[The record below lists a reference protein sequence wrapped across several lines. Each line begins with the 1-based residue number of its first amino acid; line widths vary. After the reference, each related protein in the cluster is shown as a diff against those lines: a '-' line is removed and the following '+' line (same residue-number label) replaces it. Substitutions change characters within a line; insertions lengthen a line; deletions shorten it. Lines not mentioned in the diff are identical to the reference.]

1 MLSVD
6 AVRGQLEALRG
17 RRQVGFEAEPVARKA
32 RERQGQALRRRFFL
46 GALCNAQGGR
56 GLVLSG
62 APRSPPIE
70 GDIAGR
76 PLVPVCILSSFRLSP
91 PTREITVNS
100 TRFLRSAWALPVLCL
115 SANPQ
120 SQGPD
125 SADLPPVPVQVVDL
139 GDPIAPG
146 ANQTSE
152 PVFGGEPNR
161 YDTAETDDAVP
172 APEPAVVEPGPNG
185 DRVVVP
191 AGGDPYFLGF
201 AAGRY
206 YPPAGEKVDPT
217 LNQVLAAHYSDGRPA
232 QQTYV
237 FVMFEKRITQ
247 ARIAAIEATGAR
259 VLGFHPHHT
268 LKVALGIEQIDN
280 VATLDFVRWVGLPKT
295 WQKIHPNFVK
305 AAQQLG
311 DGQLMEAWISVYDS
325 DLNAAS
331 VERTVGVVEAG
342 GPEGVVAIDAK
353 ELLPREF
360 DSNGWQQRE
369 LERLGV
375 TALNFDP
382 DIRAFRVRLAP
393 AVAQDLANL
402 DFVQFIESRGIP
414 TLVHDE
420 SMPMINADYTRTSY
434 DGNTNLAAIAG
445 QADSGLKY
453 SHTGLTGFTWW
464 SSNLTG
470 SSESSTDDLCGHGS
484 HVAGT
489 IHGNTSVDDSY
500 EGAANALGWG
510 ATGRY
515 FNTKIFY
522 SAGCFFGGST
532 VATILGSTDSAV
544 TDSNGFVT
552 PRPHV
557 LNHSWGTPIFG
568 SIGSEADCRTIDNS
582 VYNNQQLQVWAA
594 GNDGPGA
601 STLSVE
607 SSAKN
612 AFTVGN
618 VKPYIDGSA
627 LPGTINS
634 GSSRGPCGDGRWKPN
649 VVAPGTAI
657 FSIDADTSS
666 GYINKSGTSMAAPHV
681 TGVAAQLVD
690 HIPFLRYNPATL
702 GALLMGTAMTKDNVE
717 LSTPNDSHLDNYG
730 TGRIEAY
737 KAHFGSSQQALF
749 YWGYTQNASGYSD
762 VDFTVNAGATRV
774 VAVLHYIEVASS
786 AGASKAQVNDFSMYL
801 DQPPL
806 TAGGNTGD
814 WVAQQSNLNNTEIRI
829 IDNPVTGA
837 WKLKVWPTSVTNTVH
852 VGLTVSVIYG
862 DTTPLPTL
870 AVSASDSFVQPNQ
883 STVISADLTNPSYIA
898 GGVALTTLA
907 TGETITTATGVLA
920 DGSTASYMN
929 NFDGGAKVTI
939 GNLRHGQTRGV
950 DWGVR
955 WATEGVK
962 TFNVQSES
970 DNALDTSVT
979 VNVTVD
985 GTAPATISGLG
996 SSTHQTNV
1004 VSCQQLAT
1012 IIWNTPTDALSGVA
1026 GVSYLWNQTSNSTPD
1041 TVIDLAGTPT
1051 SVQVNVGP
1059 SGPWYFHIRSIDKSG
1074 NTGLTSH
1081 AGPNFYDATPVTTY
1095 CTSLVSSGGC
1105 VPTIGSSGLP
1115 SLTAPAGFTVTGSNL
1130 QAGMNGL
1137 LFFGTTGQN
1146 NAPFFGGTLCV
1157 AGTLYRLPVKNAGG
1171 APTCGGSMSYTLADF
1186 LAHPSGG
1193 PQVTLGATANCQ
1205 VWFRDPP
1212 AAQTVGLTNGLEFL
1226 VCP

>member
-1 MLSVD
+1 M
-6 AVRGQLEALRG
+6 
-17 RRQVGFEAEPVARKA
+17 
-32 RERQGQALRRRFFL
+32 
-46 GALCNAQGGR
+46 
-56 GLVLSG
+56 
-62 APRSPPIE
+62 
-70 GDIAGR
+70 
-76 PLVPVCILSSFRLSP
+76 VPK
-91 PTREITVNS
+91 
-100 TRFLRSAWALPVLCL
+100 RFLRSAWALPVLCL
-115 SANPQ
+115 SATSQ
-120 SQGPD
+120 SQAPE
-125 SADLPPVPVQVVDL
+125 SAELPPVPVQVVEL

-161 YDTAETDDAVP
+161 YDLVDLDDAVP
-172 APEPAVVEPGPNG
+172 APELAVVEPGPNG

-206 YPPAGEKVDPT
+206 YPPAEEKIDPA
-217 LNQVLAAHYSDGRPA
+217 LNHVLAAQYSDGRPT

-268 LKVALGIEQIDN
+268 LKVALGVEQIDN

-295 WQKIHPNFVK
+295 WQKIHPSFTQ
-305 AAQQLG
+305 AAARLG

-325 DLNAAS
+325 DLNSAS
-331 VERTVGVVEAG
+331 VERTVGTLESG
-342 GPEGVVAIDAK
+342 GPEGVMAIDAK

-393 AVAQDLANL
+393 SVAADLTKL
-402 DFVQFIESRGIP
+402 DFVQFIEPRGIP

-420 SMPMINADYTRTSY
+420 SMPLINADYTRASY
-434 DGNTNLAAIAG
+434 DGNTNSAAVAG
-445 QADSGLKY
+445 QADSGLDY
-453 SHTGLTGFTWW
+453 AHTGLTGFTWW
-464 SSNLTG
+464 SANLTG
-470 SSESSTDDLCGHGS
+470 STESSTTDLCGHGS

-489 IHGNTSVDDSY
+489 IHGNTSVEDSY

-522 SAGCFFGGST
+522 GAGCFFGGST
-532 VATILGSTDSAV
+532 MSSILGALDGAV

-582 VYNNQQLQVWAA
+582 VYLNQQLQVFAA

-601 STLSVE
+601 TTLNVE
-607 SSAKN
+607 ASAKN

-618 VKPYIDGSA
+618 VRDYYDTPE
-627 LPGTINS
+627 LPGTINP

-649 VVAPGTAI
+649 VVAPGTRI
-657 FSIDADTSS
+657 LSIDAGTGT
-666 GYINKSGTSMAAPHV
+666 GYTNKTGTSMAAPHV

-702 GALLMGTAMTKDNVE
+702 GALLMGTALTKDDAVI
-717 LSTPNDSHLDNYG
+717 STPTDPLLDIYG
-730 TGRIEAY
+730 AGRIEAY
-737 KAHFGSSQQALF
+737 KAHFGTSQQALY

-774 VAVLHYIEVASS
+774 VAVLHYIEPAAS
-786 AGASKAQVNDFSMYL
+786 AGASLALVNNFSMYL
-801 DQPPL
+801 DAPPL

-814 WVAQQSNLNNTEIRI
+814 YTAQQSSLNNSEIRI
-829 IDNPVTGA
+829 IDNPTTGA
-837 WKLKVWPTSVTNTVH
+837 WKLKVWPTSVTGTAYI
-852 VGLTVSVIYG
+852 GLTVSVIYG
-862 DTTPLPTL
+862 DTTPNPTL
-870 AVSASDSFVQPNQ
+870 TVSASDQFVKPGENV
-883 STVISADLTNPSYIA
+883 VISGDYTNPAYIA
-898 GGVALTTLA
+898 SAVILDPGFAGGTLIN
-907 TGETITTATGVLA
+907 TTGVLA
-920 DGSTASYMN
+920 DGSSADYSN
-929 NFDGGAKVTI
+929 NFWSGDIVTI
-939 GNLRHGQTRGV
+939 GNLRHGSTRAV
-950 DWGVR
+950 DWTVD

-962 TFNVQSES
+962 SCGVLAVSENADPKGANVS
-970 DNALDTSVT
+970 
-979 VNVTVD
+979 VTVD

-1059 SGPWYFHIRSIDKSG
+1059 SGPWYFHIRAIDKSG
-1074 NTGLTSH
+1074 NAGLVSH
-1081 AGPNFYDATPVTTY
+1081 AGPYFYDATPVTTY

-1105 VPTIGSSGLP
+1105 VPTMGSSGLP
-1115 SLTAPAGFTVTGSNL
+1115 SLAAPGAFTVTGSNI

-1157 AGTLYRLPVKNAGG
+1157 LGTLYRLPVKNAGG
-1171 APTCGGSMSYTLADF
+1171 SPTCGGSLSYTLQDF
-1186 LAHPSGG
+1186 LNHPAGG
-1193 PQVTLGATANCQ
+1193 PQLTLGATANCQ

-1226 VCP
+1226 ICP